1 MPANVKY
8 HSLENITY
16 QSGWDL
22 QTKLHNQLKSN
33 KLSWRD
39 LPEEEKSKK
48 QQIHHLLFCQHNH
61 VYTLGKSGSQDH
73 LLLDDAGLSSADIEY
88 FKINR
93 GGDITY
99 HGPGQ
104 ITGYPIFD
112 LDEFF
117 TDVHKYVRLLEE
129 CVIQLLDTY
138 GIAGSREEG
147 FTGVWIKPKEIDRP
161 KRKICA
167 IGVHLSRWVTMH
179 GFALNVNTDLSYFK
193 NIVPCGIKDDDK
205 IVTSMESELGRKVDQ
220 EEVKM
225 RLKSIFAKVFE
236 FEYIEEEEYER

>member
-1 MPANVKY
+1 MSTKHISMPKVKY
-8 HSLENITY
+8 QSLENITY

-22 QTKLHNQLKSN
+22 QTELHDKLKSN
-33 KLSWRD
+33 KLEWRH
-39 LPEEEKSKK
+39 LPDEEKAKK
-48 QQIHHLLFCQHNH
+48 HQIHHLLFCQHNH

-73 LLLDDAGLSSADIEY
+73 LLLDDAGLSSAEIEY

-138 GIAGSREEG
+138 GIVGTREDG
-147 FTGVWIKPKEIDRP
+147 FTGVWIQPKNNGP

-193 NIVPCGIKDDDK
+193 NIIPCGIEDDDK
-205 IVTSMESELGRKVDQ
+205 TVTSIEAELGKEVDQ

-236 FEYIEEEEYER
+236 FEYI

>member
-1 MPANVKY
+1 MPKVKY
-8 HSLENITY
+8 QSLENITY
-16 QSGWDL
+16 QFGWDL
-22 QTKLHNQLKSN
+22 QTELHNELKSN
-33 KLSWRD
+33 KLEWRH
-39 LPEEEKSKK
+39 LPELEKAKKK
-48 QQIHHLLFCQHNH
+48 QTHHLLFCQHNH

-73 LLLDDAGLSSADIEY
+73 LLLDDKGLDSENIEF

-129 CVIQLLDTY
+129 CVIQLLATY
-138 GIAGSREEG
+138 NIIGYREEG
-147 FTGVWIKPKEIDRP
+147 FTGVWIKPKKEIDP

-193 NIVPCGIKDDDK
+193 NIIPCGIADDDK
-205 IVTSMESELGRKVDQ
+205 TVTSIETELGKKVDQ
-220 EEVKM
+220 EEVKI
-225 RLKSIFAKVFE
+225 RLKSIFAQVFE
-236 FEYIEEEEYER
+236 FEYIEE